1 MKDFVGIINPG
12 LIYSSQDIRGHACLD
27 SFVHEINFHRKRYRE
42 TFFVSGQKQKGLR
55 DRECIYEVDRWGGG
69 ETNRFPLETNH
80 LATGGRDNE
89 FLSSSTL
96 SVSTQKDSSKKGG
109 GGRKKTSTDAT

>member
-42 TFFVSGQKQKGLR
+42 TFFVLGEKTEGIKGPGVHLR
-55 DRECIYEVDRWGGG
+55 SR
-69 ETNRFPLETNH
+69 
-80 LATGGRDNE
+80 
-89 FLSSSTL
+89 
-96 SVSTQKDSSKKGG
+96 
-109 GGRKKTSTDAT
+109 